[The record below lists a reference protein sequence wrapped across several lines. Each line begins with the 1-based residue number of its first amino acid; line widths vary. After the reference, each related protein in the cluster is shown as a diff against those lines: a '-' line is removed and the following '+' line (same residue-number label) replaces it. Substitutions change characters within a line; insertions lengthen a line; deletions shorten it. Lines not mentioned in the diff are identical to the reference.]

1 MTVARSPSGPL
12 IPFPSGGRQRL
23 RPLVLLLL
31 VDLLVLG
38 TFLTAVTDPDAPR
51 GARVEPVLGATS
63 PPTPQVPAGRSTC
76 RQARVEVSMTNR

>member
-12 IPFPSGGRQRL
+12 IPFPSGGRL
-23 RPLVLLLL
+23 GGAGVLLLL